1 VGLRDRL
8 KKLEREAEGEMLVIP
23 QRDGSPARF
32 PASAAKDAFINL
44 MNRLGVG
51 EDAPPEHPLIG
62 AIRNS
67 TDPLR
72 MNGGCWLVRRGFSA
86 LVATVPILLMWRS
99 CLPSTTSRGA
109 GEA

>member
-8 KKLEREAEGEMLVIP
+8 KRLEREAEGEMLVIP

-44 MNRLGVG
+44 MNRLGTG

-62 AIRNS
+62 AIRNP
-67 TDPLR
+67 TDSKWA
-72 MNGGCWLVRRGFSA
+72 GSFF
-86 LVATVPILLMWRS
+86 VASDPDERVKPIPDLS
-99 CLPSTTSRGA
+99 
-109 GEA
+109 E